1 MCRVRCPTAALAI
14 RLHETSI
21 VSVLLLAELLNT
33 LVDCGRDLRQL
44 SKDELVSGEHL
55 SQAPVFSRYLLRLLC
70 NQSSQAAAH
79 LQRLVQ
85 AHTKRPQ
92 LDLRVA
98 ARWSRTILLAVH
110 RSLVQEASGA
120 CDSDMQS
127 LQDIIEELKHL
138 SATLAGKPGL

>member
-1 MCRVRCPTAALAI
+1 LILV
-14 RLHETSI
+14 
-21 VSVLLLAELLNT
+21 LAELLNT

-79 LQRLVQ
+79 VQRLVQ

-98 ARWSRTILLAVH
+98 VPVPFSVKFSVPVH
-110 RSLVQEASGA
+110 RSLVQEASGT

-138 SATLAGKPGL
+138 SAILAGTPG